1 VTALA
6 LALILAAAAVHAV
19 WNLLAKRA
27 GGGAPFVWLF
37 TLLSGVLYTPAVA
50 ALLVVRPAPLG
61 TPGVLF
67 MAGSAVLHVVYFVS
81 LQRGYQTGDLSLV
94 YPLARGTGPLL
105 ATLAAIAALGERPT
119 PLALAGAALIVGGVF
134 VLTGG
139 ARALTRAGG
148 HPRAVRYGLLTG
160 ATIASYTLW
169 DKYGVAQV
177 GVPPL
182 VYDWGSNLGCAALL
196 APVAL
201 RRWHEVRGHWA
212 AHRLE
217 LIGIALLA
225 PLAYFLV
232 LTAMVF
238 TPVSYV
244 APAREI
250 SILVATVLGT
260 RVLAEGDAPR
270 RLAAAGSMVV
280 GLVALALG

>member
-1 VTALA
+1 MTAAA
-6 LALILAAAAVHAV
+6 LALILAAAAIHAV

-50 ALLVVRPAPLG
+50 VLLVVQRTSVTA
-61 TPGVLF
+61 TGVAF
-67 MAGSAVLHVVYFVS
+67 MAGSALLHVVYFVS

-105 ATLAAIAALGERPT
+105 ATLAAMAVLGERPT
-119 PLALAGAALIVGGVF
+119 LLALAGAALIVGGVF

-139 ARALTRAGG
+139 TRVLARAGTN
-148 HPRAVRYGLLTG
+148 PWAVRYGLLTG
-160 ATIASYTLW
+160 ATIAAYTLW
-169 DKYGVAQV
+169 DKYGVAAV

-201 RRWHEVRGHWA
+201 RRWHDVRGHWA

-217 LIGIALLA
+217 IVGIALLA
-225 PLAYFLV
+225 PLAYVLV

-238 TPVSYV
+238 TRVSYV

-270 RLAAAGSMVV
+270 RLAAAASMVV
-280 GLVALALG
+280 GLMALALG

>member
-1 VTALA
+1 MTALA
-6 LALILAAAAVHAV
+6 LALILAAAAIHAV

-27 GGGAPFVWLF
+27 AGGGPFVWLF
-37 TLLSGVLYTPAVA
+37 TLLSAVLYAPAVA
-50 ALLVVRPAPLG
+50 ALLVLRPAAIG
-61 TPGVLF
+61 VVGVLF
-67 MAGSAVLHVVYFVS
+67 MAGSALLHVVYFVS

-105 ATLAAIAALGERPT
+105 ATLAAVAVLDERPT

-139 ARALTRAGG
+139 TRVLAAARGN
-148 HPRAVRYGLLTG
+148 PWAVRYGLLTG
-160 ATIASYTLW
+160 ATIACYTLW
-169 DKYGVAQV
+169 DKIGVGLV

-201 RRWHEVRGHWA
+201 RRWREVRAHWA

-217 LIGIALLA
+217 IVGIALLA
-225 PLAYFLV
+225 PLAYLLV
-232 LTAMVF
+232 LTAMVV

-270 RLAAAGSMVV
+270 RLAAAGSMVA